1 MLGIPERQFG
11 LFTVSM
17 NSIFKNT
24 ERLFQTFEDA
34 FDYIASE
41 ANGNEI
47 FEIASTPCSVTYT
60 FICYKSKYSIEF
72 TTAIIYAHLFTY
84 NKDKLLVTSNYMWKY
99 EENNNKGQLQ

>member
-17 NSIFKNT
+17 NGMFINT

-34 FDYIASE
+34 FAYISSE

-47 FEIASTPCSVTYT
+47 FEIESSISSVTYT
-60 FICYKSKYSIEF
+60 FICYKSKYSIKF
-72 TTAIIYAHLFTY
+72 ATAIIHAHLFTY
-84 NKDKLLVTSNYMWKY
+84 NKDKPLVTSNYMWMYK
-99 EENNNKGQLQ
+99 ENNNKGHLQ